1 MYGHSLRILIG
12 TVFQLF
18 RVAKNGRVT
27 RAYNAG
33 CTTTSAVLRRE
44 GAGVGG
50 KGRLAGRGW
59 QEVSDEAGGERG
71 WRKRGKRVSRQAG
84 RPAGS

>member
-1 MYGHSLRILIG
+1 MYGHNLHILIG

-27 RAYNAG
+27 RACNAG

-59 QEVSDEAGGERG
+59 QEVGDEAGG